1 MLVRALVALVPVGAL
16 AAWSAVTF
24 AWWKTVAAFLQ
35 LLGAAC
41 LAMVV
46 LTHICEA
53 LGLLP
58 WMGWGQPESLGHF
71 VNLFGA
77 ALGFTLLPVG
87 SVLHRRERGC
97 LSGRRS
103 HSLARPS
110 MLHRRSPSGRVPGAR
125 YTA

>member
-71 VNLFGA
+71 V
-77 ALGFTLLPVG
+77 LGEL
-87 SVLHRRERGC
+87 ER
-97 LSGRRS
+97 
-103 HSLARPS
+103 LARAAGV
-110 MLHRRSPSGRVPGAR
+110 GRETRDRACPASRIGR
-125 YTA
+125 